1 MHLQKRLNRLLLDQ
15 KNRDLLESC
24 WKSKQSVFLSGGRL
38 AITFQTYIIAVTD
51 DHVVIENRVK
61 PRFIR
66 QFSKSEQF
74 TLQAQMVRY
83 QTDAIFSDGES
94 IIFPLKENSVIE
106 ETRQAE
112 RFSFSADERVIT
124 EILNPFDNE
133 TRLSKPVMDMSATGL
148 SLRTN
153 FDSKL
158 FSPDIL
164 LPNIKVL
171 IDGELYIQSSGR
183 VVYSRKLLDLKGSLR
198 TQVGIKFETPST

>member
-1 MHLQKRLNRLLLDQ
+1 LLLDQ

-24 WKSKQSVFLSGGRL
+24 WKSKQSVFLSGGKL
-38 AITFQTYIIAVTD
+38 AITFQTYITAVTD

-83 QTDAIFSDGES
+83 QTDAIHSDGES
-94 IIFPLKENSVIE
+94 IIFPLQENSVIE

-198 TQVGIKFETPST
+198 TQVGIKFDAPST

>member
-1 MHLQKRLNRLLLDQ
+1 LLLDQ
-15 KNRDLLESC
+15 KNRELLEGC
-24 WKSKQSVFLSGGRL
+24 WKSKHSVFLSGGKL
-38 AITFQTYIIAVTD
+38 AITFQTYITAVTD
-51 DHVVIENRVK
+51 EHVVLENRVK

-66 QFSKSEQF
+66 QFSKSDQF
-74 TLQAQMVRY
+74 TLQAQMIRY
-83 QTDAIFSDGES
+83 QSNAVFSDGEN
-94 IIFPLKENSVIE
+94 IIFPLKENSAIE

-158 FSPDIL
+158 FSSDIL

-171 IDGELYIQSSGR
+171 IDGELYIQTSGR

-198 TQVGIKFETPST
+198 TQVGIKFETPTT

>member
-1 MHLQKRLNRLLLDQ
+1 MLLDQ
-15 KNRDLLESC
+15 KNRELLESC
-24 WKSKQSVFLSGGRL
+24 WKSKQSIFLSGGKL
-38 AITFQTYIIAVTD
+38 AITFQTYITAVTNE
-51 DHVVIENRVK
+51 HVVIENRVK

-83 QTDAIFSDGES
+83 QTDAIYSDGES
-94 IIFPLKENSVIE
+94 IIFPLKENSLIE

-171 IDGELYIQSSGR
+171 IDGELYIQSCGR
-183 VVYSRKLLDLKGSLR
+183 VVYSRKLLDLNGSLK